1 MDIEV
6 RMVLQGEEVVE
17 RVVKRIGNSGHV
29 TLPKR
34 WIGEKVKVIR
44 LKKDAQAEDEQD
56 TRSEEGGR

>member
-1 MDIEV
+1 MEIEV

-29 TLPKR
+29 TLPSS

-44 LKKDAQAEDEQD
+44 LKKDSHAEDGG
-56 TRSEEGGR
+56 EG